1 MNFDL
6 NTVIKVSPVVSGLVV
21 MLLCWG
27 YRWKKS
33 KPVTVEDLFVVGIT
47 GSSFPSGLLFV
58 LAAFDPTLLGKVSEA
73 PVYIGIAGCAVLYI
87 AGKTVREKSA
97 A

>member
-1 MNFDL
+1 MSFDINL
-6 NTVIKVSPVVSGLVV
+6 AVKIGPVLSGLLVA
-21 MLLCWG
+21 LGFWL

-33 KPVTVEDLFVVGIT
+33 KSVALDDIFIVGIT
-47 GSSFPSGLLFV
+47 GSSFPSGVLFII
-58 LAAFDPTLLGKVSEA
+58 AAFDSTILAKVSEA
-73 PVYIGIAGCAVLYI
+73 PVYIALAGCAVLYI

>member
-6 NTVIKVSPVVSGLVV
+6 NAFVKIGPVISGLLV
-21 MLLCWG
+21 MVACWA
-27 YRWKKS
+27 YRWFKS
-33 KPVTVEDLFVVGIT
+33 KPVTVEDMFVVGIT
-47 GSSFPSGLLFV
+47 GSSFPSGVLFV
-58 LAAFDPTLLGKVSEA
+58 IAAFDSSLLAKVSEA

-87 AGKTVREKSA
+87 AGKTVREKGA

>member
-1 MNFDL
+1 MSFDL
-6 NTVIKVSPVVSGLVV
+6 NLFVKIGPVASGLLV
-21 MLLCWG
+21 MLVCWA
-27 YRWKKS
+27 YRWHKS
-33 KPVTVEDLFVVGIT
+33 KPVTVEDMFVVGIT
-47 GSSFPSGLLFV
+47 SSSFPSGLIFIG
-58 LAAFDPTLLGKVSEA
+58 AAFDPNLLAKVSEA

>member
-1 MNFDL
+1 MSFDL
-6 NTVIKVSPVVSGLVV
+6 NVFVRIGPVISGLVV
-21 MLLCWG
+21 MLVCWA
-27 YRWKKS
+27 YRWRKS
-33 KPVTVEDLFVVGIT
+33 KPVTVEDMFV
-47 GSSFPSGLLFV
+47 
-58 LAAFDPTLLGKVSEA
+58 AFEPTLLAKVSEA

>member
-6 NTVIKVSPVVSGLVV
+6 NTFIKVGPVISGLAV
-21 MLLCWG
+21 MLLCWA
-27 YRWKKS
+27 YRWQKS
-33 KPVTVEDLFVVGIT
+33 KPVTVEDMFVVGIT
-47 GSSFPSGLLFV
+47 GSSFPSGLLFIF
-58 LAAFDPTLLGKVSEA
+58 AAFDPSLLNKVSEA

-97 A
+97 S